1 MDERDDSVILEMK
14 DIVKT
19 FPGVRALDGV
29 SLKVRKGEVHVIAGE
44 NGAGKSTL
52 MKIISGEYAADEGEM
67 IYKGKQLGKR
77 TIQETIQL
85 GILMIHQELSP
96 VLQMT
101 IAENIFLG
109 QEPEKIRG
117 FVDFKKMYG
126 ETQELLD
133 RLHIPHSAY
142 QKMQYLTIAGQQ
154 QVEIAKAISKNASVI
169 IMDEPTSALSD
180 AEIDILFQQ
189 IQDLKKQGVAIIY
202 ITHKMDEI
210 FRIADDITIIRDG
223 KWINTEPAACYDIDK
238 VISLMVGRTIS
249 TIYPKEPA
257 HLGEVMLE
265 VKNLTQYGNFENVS
279 FQVRRGEILGFA
291 GLVGAGRS
299 EVMRSIFG
307 MDPVDKGEVF
317 LKGKKIRIKNTRDA
331 IRHGI
336 AMASEDRRAEG
347 IIPERSTRENITL
360 PTVEQFSKCKLI
372 NQRKEMEAVKKM
384 IDMLS
389 IKVSSPEQMIKNLS
403 GGNQQKVILARWLL
417 KELNVL
423 ILDEPTRGIDVGAKM
438 EIHKLMCK
446 FAQQGL
452 AIIMVSSELPEILGM
467 SDRIVVMR
475 EGEVRGELSRAEATQ
490 KSIMA
495 LAT

>member
-1 MDERDDSVILEMK
+1 VDERDDSVILEMK

-223 KWINTEPAACYDIDK
+223 KWINTDIKTPRLIQFND
-238 VISLMVGRTIS
+238 SS
-249 TIYPKEPA
+249 A
-257 HLGEVMLE
+257 
-265 VKNLTQYGNFENVS
+265 
-279 FQVRRGEILGFA
+279 
-291 GLVGAGRS
+291 
-299 EVMRSIFG
+299 
-307 MDPVDKGEVF
+307 VF
-317 LKGKKIRIKNTRDA
+317 VA
-331 IRHGI
+331 
-336 AMASEDRRAEG
+336 
-347 IIPERSTRENITL
+347 
-360 PTVEQFSKCKLI
+360 
-372 NQRKEMEAVKKM
+372 
-384 IDMLS
+384 
-389 IKVSSPEQMIKNLS
+389 
-403 GGNQQKVILARWLL
+403 
-417 KELNVL
+417 
-423 ILDEPTRGIDVGAKM
+423 
-438 EIHKLMCK
+438 
-446 FAQQGL
+446 
-452 AIIMVSSELPEILGM
+452 
-467 SDRIVVMR
+467 
-475 EGEVRGELSRAEATQ
+475 
-490 KSIMA
+490 
-495 LAT
+495 